1 MLNTYRK
8 IAFRNLSEHCGLSSP
23 KPQLSKFDL
32 NSEAEMLMTDFTK
45 KKPTTANES
54 ISVSDALELMRVNQ
68 IHALMIIG
76 YNGEFVGVIAAMDLM
91 GSKPMIYANEA
102 GVSHADVLVKHIM
115 LPKHKLKAVLRED
128 IEKST
133 IGDVMQ
139 TLSSLHEQ
147 HILVVDGEN
156 EKMQISGLFSTSD
169 FKRALG
175 IAFDPPVFAHTFYD
189 LERVINEH
197 KEVM

>member
-8 IAFRNLSEHCGLSSP
+8 IAFKNLSEHCGLSSP
-23 KPQLSKFDL
+23 KPQPGKLDL
-32 NSEAEMLMTDFTK
+32 NSEAKMLMTDFTK
-45 KKPTTANES
+45 KLPTTANET
-54 ISVSDALELMRVNQ
+54 ISVNDALKVMRANR
-68 IHALMIIG
+68 IHALMIIDS
-76 YNGEFVGVIAAMDLM
+76 NGEFGGIITAMDLM

-102 GVSHADVLVKHIM
+102 GIPHADVLVKNIM

-147 HILVVDGEN
+147 HILVVDGED
-156 EKMQISGLFSTSD
+156 EEMQISGLFSTSD
-169 FKRALG
+169 FKRTLDIAL
-175 IAFDPPVFAHTFYD
+175 DPLVFAHTFYD